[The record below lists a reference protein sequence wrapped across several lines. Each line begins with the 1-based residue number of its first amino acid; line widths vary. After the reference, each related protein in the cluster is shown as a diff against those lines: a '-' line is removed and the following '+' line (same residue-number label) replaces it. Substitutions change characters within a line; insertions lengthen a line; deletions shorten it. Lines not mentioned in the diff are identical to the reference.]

1 MPPTDY
7 RSDVSGESLKR
18 VLIIEDDQ
26 AIRESIAEVLTDQG
40 YAVAAAPDGLEGLRE
55 ARAQR
60 PNLIML
66 DLMMPTM
73 NGWQFREAQK
83 LDPSLADIPVIVI
96 SAYSDVRGPSL
107 DEAARFPKPFDLVT
121 LLLAVE
127 KYAVS
132 T

>member
-1 MPPTDY
+1 MP
-7 RSDVSGESLKR
+7 GESLKR

-40 YAVAAAPDGLEGLRE
+40 YVVAAAQDGVEGLRE
-55 ARAQR
+55 ARAQH

-73 NGWQFREAQK
+73 NGWQFREVQK
-83 LDPSLADIPVIVI
+83 QDPSIADIPVIVI
-96 SAYSDVRGPSL
+96 SAYSAVRGPAL
-107 DEAARFPKPFDLVT
+107 DEVARFPKPFDLVT

>member
-1 MPPTDY
+1 M
-7 RSDVSGESLKR
+7 
-18 VLIIEDDQ
+18 DDGQ

-40 YAVAAAPDGLEGLRE
+40 YVVAAAQDGVEGLRE
-55 ARAQR
+55 ARAQH

-73 NGWQFREAQK
+73 NGWQFREVQRQ
-83 LDPSLADIPVIVI
+83 DPSIADIPVIVI
-96 SAYSDVRGPSL
+96 SAYSDVRGPAL